1 MKKYFLQTKVWTTLY
16 IVTLILN
23 YSLILFSALFYRE
36 GSPLIEP
43 VLLMSQ
49 GILTVINCIVSRNLI
64 QFAILSANLLVST
77 IVANI
82 VATQLYYHNISADD
96 ETLIFGWWALIIGC
110 IYVVI
115 ISVLAILLKK
125 IISKYMH

>member
-1 MKKYFLQTKVWTTLY
+1 MKKYFLQSKVRTTLY

-23 YSLILFSALFYRE
+23 YILILFSALFYRE
-36 GSPLIEP
+36 GSSLIEP

-49 GILTVINCIVSRNLI
+49 GILTVINCIVSQNLI

-125 IISKYMH
+125 IISKYMN

>member
-1 MKKYFLQTKVWTTLY
+1 MKKYFLQSKVWTTLY

-49 GILTVINCIVSRNLI
+49 CILTVINCIVSRNLI